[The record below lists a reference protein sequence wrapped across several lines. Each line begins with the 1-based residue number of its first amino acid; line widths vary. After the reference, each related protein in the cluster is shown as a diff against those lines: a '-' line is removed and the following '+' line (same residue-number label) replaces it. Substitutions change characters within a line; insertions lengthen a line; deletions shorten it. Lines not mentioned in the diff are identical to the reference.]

1 MKNRVS
7 LVLSSGGARGIA
19 HIGAIEELTASGYEI
34 ESVTGCSMGT
44 LVGGLFCTGHLDKL
58 KEMLKGITAK
68 EIFKLA
74 DISVKRDSFIKGEKI
89 IRWLESNIPDV
100 NIEDLPIQFRC
111 VATDIKTGRE
121 VVFDHGSLYQ
131 AIRSSI
137 SMPIFFRPVEL
148 GDMLLVDGGVLNPL
162 PINLAPRQ
170 YGDLLVAVNVSAVNE
185 SGNMTPLLPSIEH
198 KSPIGK
204 VGKFINDNLWSGQD
218 NMISMMMRTTSL
230 MIQKNTELMQ
240 QLHPADVMVNI
251 PMDRI
256 GDFDYDRAAE
266 LIELGRQ
273 AMHEKLG
280 QL

>member
-1 MKNRVS
+1 MKKSVS

-19 HIGAIEELTASGYEI
+19 HIGAIEELIASGYEI
-34 ESVTGCSMGT
+34 DSVTGCSMGT

-58 KEMLKGITAK
+58 KEMLKSINAK
-68 EIFKLA
+68 EIFQLA
-74 DISVKRDSFIKGEKI
+74 DISVKRDSFIKGEKVI
-89 IRWLESNIPDV
+89 QWLQSNIPDV
-100 NIEDLPIQFRC
+100 NIEDLPISFRC
-111 VATDIKTGRE
+111 IATDIRTGRE

-131 AIRSSI
+131 AIRASI
-137 SMPIFFRPVEL
+137 SMPVFFRPVEL

-162 PINLAPRQ
+162 PINHAERQ

-185 SGNMTPLLPSIEH
+185 SGDNTPLLPEIKHEGM
-198 KSPIGK
+198 IGK
-204 VGKFINDNLWSGQD
+204 VEKFFNDTLWSGQD
-218 NMISMMMRTTSL
+218 NIISMMMRTTGL

-280 QL
+280 EL